1 MDQEIRIEPF
11 RPQDAAAIVAFVAE
25 LQDHEREFVADLK
38 PGADIGQ
45 SYADLLLRTAAQR
58 GGVTLMAKAGMQT
71 IGFVCA
77 WVDEEHDVLVREDAR
92 QHALISNIFVSAS
105 WRRRGVAHALLRAA
119 EDAMRERGCR
129 RIRICSKA
137 ANHAAATCYQHA
149 GYRPYEIV
157 FSKRIGEP

>member
-11 RPQDAAAIVAFVAE
+11 RPQDAATVVAFVAA
-25 LQDHEREFVADLK
+25 LQDYEREFVAELK

-45 SYADLLLRTAAQR
+45 SYADLLLLTAAER
-58 GGVTLMAKAGMQT
+58 GGVTLMARAGMQT

-77 WVDEEHDVLVREDAR
+77 FIDEDHDMLLREDAR
-92 QHALISNIFVSAS
+92 QHALISDIFVIAG
-105 WRRRGVAHALLRAA
+105 WRRRGVARALLQAA

-129 RIRICSKA
+129 RIRIRSKA
-137 ANHAAATCYQHA
+137 ANHAAVIFYEHA

-157 FSKRIGEP
+157 FSKPIEER